1 MRYSTIFLSSI
12 LLISVSPLI
21 ALSIDPATSGRILDS
36 FKKEEYEI
44 LFENSLFDQS
54 GANDIYEKEYLISGI
69 EGLRNRL
76 SQVIKTYEQKK
87 SEVSLQK
94 DSLVSLIANIEEN
107 ISDTSSEIRK
117 IEGQIEEKKKDI
129 NELKNLSIELSVK
142 IKKNRSIMLSYIAN
156 VYAEGN
162 LIFDEKNEVD
172 VFRSLILSDENIDNV
187 AQDITYK
194 SLVSS
199 LGQKFID
206 DYRELIKSYYK
217 IQIRMNDEI
226 ALLDID
232 NEKLE
237 KQKTNL
243 ITQRS
248 FREQLLLAT
257 QGREELLGKY
267 IESQVNMQKTLEE
280 SWKDATNAYTATLE
294 NILEKNGCQKQKKTG
309 KEIEKC
315 AHILSFYRNE
325 KALKNVKVSSGTENI
340 LTWPLDVVT
349 GITTYFRDP
358 SYYRE
363 VGSQHD
369 AIDIPAEQGTQV
381 KASLGGYV
389 YYILPPVSGGYSYMA
404 IKHPNGYFTV
414 YGHLSEV
421 LVKPYQ
427 FVEQGDV
434 IAKSGGTPGT
444 PGAGPMTTGPHLHYE
459 VFKNREAIDP
469 LRILDISKLDY
480 SRLPT
485 RYQEKF
491 ISDIVARVGSKA
503 DLSPYERKFRMEGK
517 TEEERQKYLLNTYA
531 TSDFKNWDTW
541 VDISLESK
549 IDPSF
554 LMCVGLAE
562 TTLGNYLKTRNNIG
576 NVGNTDGGDVVSFE
590 SPREGIYWM
599 ASTFNNKFLGSYD
612 SVSELS
618 RWGNSSGY
626 IYASSN
632 ANWHNNIIRCLSALK
647 GKFVEDNYKFRLDI
661 DK

>member
-1 MRYSTIFLSSI
+1 MRYTTIFLSSI
-12 LLISVSPLI
+12 LLISTSPII
-21 ALSIDPATSGRILDS
+21 ALSIDPATSWRILDS

-54 GANDIYEKEYLISGI
+54 WANDIYEKEYLISWI
-69 EGLRNRL
+69 EGLKNRL

-107 ISDTSSEIRK
+107 ISDTSLDIKK
-117 IEGQIEEKKKDI
+117 IERQIEEKKKDI
-129 NELKNLSIELSVK
+129 DELKNLSIELSIK

-162 LIFDEKNEVD
+162 IIFDEKNEID
-172 VFRSLILSDENIDNV
+172 VFQSLILSDQSIDNV

-226 ALLDID
+226 ALLDVD
-232 NEKLE
+232 NQKLE
-237 KQKTNL
+237 KQKANL
-243 ITQRS
+243 ITQRN

-257 QGREELLGKY
+257 QWREELLGKY
-267 IESQVNMQKTLEE
+267 IESQVNMQKSLEE
-280 SWKDATNAYTATLE
+280 SWKNATNAYTASLE
-294 NILEKNGCQKQKKTG
+294 NILEQNGCQKQKKTW

-325 KALKNVKVSSGTENI
+325 KALKSVKVSSGTENI
-340 LTWPLDVVT
+340 MTWPLDT
-349 GITTYFRDP
+349 ITTISTYFRDP

-363 VGSQHD
+363 IGSQHD
-369 AIDIPAEQGTQV
+369 AIDIPTEQWTQV
-381 KASLGGYV
+381 KASLWWYV
-389 YYILPPVSGGYSYMA
+389 YYILPPVSGWYSYMA

-414 YGHLSEV
+414 YGHLSEI

-427 FVEQGDV
+427 FVEQWDV
-434 IAKSGGTPGT
+434 IAKSGGTPWT
-444 PGAGPMTTGPHLHYE
+444 PGAWPMTTGAHLHFE
-459 VFKNREAIDP
+459 IFKDREAIDP

-480 SRLPT
+480 AHLPT

-491 ISDIVARVGSKA
+491 INDIVARVWSKA

-531 TSDFKNWDTW
+531 SSDFKNWDTW

-554 LMCVGLAE
+554 LMCVWLAE
-562 TTLGNYLKTRNNIG
+562 TTLWNYLKTRNNIG

-590 SPREGIYWM
+590 SPREWIYWM
-599 ASTFNNKFLGSYD
+599 AATFNNKFLWSYD

-618 RWGNSSGY
+618 RWGNSSWY

-647 GKFVEDNYKFRLDI
+647 GRFVEDNYKFRIDI